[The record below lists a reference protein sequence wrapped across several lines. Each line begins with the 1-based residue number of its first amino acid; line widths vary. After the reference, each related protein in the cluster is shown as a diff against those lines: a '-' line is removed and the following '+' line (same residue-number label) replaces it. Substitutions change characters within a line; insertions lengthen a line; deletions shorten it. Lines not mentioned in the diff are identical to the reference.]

1 MKLTNSSFKLGV
13 ISFVFIFA
21 TINNSS
27 YSKDNQ
33 VNNDSLACSN
43 ENDVIVSLV
52 DYGKKK
58 FVTGR
63 IIIDKPPKLV
73 WPILVNPFE
82 YKEQIN
88 EHLKEVEVKLDR
100 QDRSV
105 LKCVLEY
112 CFILPKI
119 SYVVES
125 KYIPLSSVSF
135 KSISGTLKDF
145 EGLWQITPLN
155 LSKETQVTF
164 SMYIDPGIPI
174 PAFIV
179 RQGIRFEL
187 PNTLISLRNRIYSIY
202 NDHSRMANQSI
213 KAASVEDSMIGS
225 LSGQILAHAKVK

>member
-1 MKLTNSSFKLGV
+1 MAVDMQAKLIATFTKTGLDILGNKDIVGTNYTNLAQEVK
-13 ISFVFIFA
+13 
-21 TINNSS
+21 
-27 YSKDNQ
+27 
-33 VNNDSLACSN
+33 VNDKILLDDGLIELKVTQI
-43 ENDVIVSLV
+43 ENLDVICEII
-52 DYGKKK
+52 
-58 FVTGR
+58 TGG
-63 IIIDKPPKLV
+63 ILKNHQGINLPGVKL
-73 WPILVNPFE
+73 
-82 YKEQIN
+82 QIPA
-88 EHLKEVEVKLDR
+88 LTDKEVEVKLDR

-155 LSKETQVTF
+155 LGKETQVTF

-179 RQGIRFEL
+179 SQVWLWLVSI
-187 PNTLISLRNRIYSIY
+187 PNYLDTG
-202 NDHSRMANQSI
+202 
-213 KAASVEDSMIGS
+213 GS
-225 LSGQILAHAKVK
+225 KVLAL